1 VAGDTD
7 VTAKAIELR
16 RLYKAFNGNQ
26 VLQGLDLAIEAGEIL
41 TILGGSG
48 TGKSVLLKLII
59 GLMKPDAG
67 QVLVE
72 GDDIVPLQEE
82 ELLKV
87 RRKVGMLFQ
96 GAALF
101 DSLTAKENVA
111 FPLREHTQMTEAEIQ
126 ERVAEVLALVGMA
139 GVEEKLPSE
148 LSGGMRKR
156 VGLARA
162 VALTPRIVLYDEP
175 TTGLDPRNVD
185 KINELITDL
194 RAKLHVT
201 SVVVTHDIQ
210 SALRISDRV
219 ALLSEG
225 RIAETGTPAD
235 ITRAERSVVQEFLAG
250 HL

>member
-1 VAGDTD
+1 MT
-7 VTAKAIELR
+7 KAIQLLQLVKTFE
-16 RLYKAFNGNQ
+16 GNE
-26 VLQGLDLAIEAGEIL
+26 VLQGVDLGIEAGEIL

-59 GLMKPDAG
+59 GLLKPDAG
-67 QVLVE
+67 RILIE
-72 GDDIVPLQEE
+72 GDDIVPLKEE

-101 DSLTAKENVA
+101 DSLSVKENVA
-111 FPLREHTQMTEAEIQ
+111 FPLREHTRMTEAEIRD
-126 ERVAEVLALVGMA
+126 RVAEVLSLVGMSGTEA
-139 GVEEKLPSE
+139 KYPAE

-162 VALTPRIVLYDEP
+162 IALTPQILLYDEP

-201 SVVVTHDIQ
+201 SVVVTHDLQ
-210 SALRISDRV
+210 SAFRVSDRV
-219 ALLSEG
+219 ALLSER
-225 RIAETGTPAD
+225 RIAATGTPAE
-235 ITRAERSVVQEFLAG
+235 IGKRENAAIQEFLAG

>member
-1 VAGDTD
+1 MAS
-7 VTAKAIELR
+7 AIDLHK
-16 RLYKAFNGNQ
+16 LYKTFNSNQ
-26 VLQGLDLAIEAGEIL
+26 VLQGLDLTIEAGEIL

-59 GLMKPDAG
+59 GLLKPDAG
-67 QVLVE
+67 QILVE
-72 GDDIVPLQEE
+72 GEDIVPLQEE
-82 ELLKV
+82 DLLKV

-101 DSLTAKENVA
+101 DSMSVRENVA
-111 FPLREHTQMTEAEIQ
+111 FPLREHTRMTKGEVRD
-126 ERVAEVLALVGMA
+126 RVREVLALVGMA

-162 VALTPRIVLYDEP
+162 IALTPRIVLYDEP

-185 KINELITDL
+185 KINELITAL
-194 RAKLHVT
+194 RAKLQVT

-219 ALLSEG
+219 ALLSDG
-225 RIAETGTPAD
+225 RIADTGTPTEIAQ
-235 ITRAERSVVQEFLAG
+235 AEHPVVQEFLAG

>member
-1 VAGDTD
+1 MTWAV
-7 VTAKAIELR
+7 ELR
-16 RLYKAFNGNQ
+16 QLFKAFNGNE
-26 VLQGLDLAIEAGEIL
+26 VLRGVDLGIEEGEIL

-48 TGKSVLLKLII
+48 TGKSVLLRLMI
-59 GLMKPDAG
+59 GLFKPDAG
-67 QVLVE
+67 QILIE
-72 GDDIVPLQEE
+72 AEDIVPLRED
-82 ELLKV
+82 ELLKM

-101 DSLTAKENVA
+101 DSMSVKENVA
-111 FPLREHTQMTEAEIQ
+111 FPLREHTGMTEGQIRD
-126 ERVAEVLALVGMA
+126 RVGEVLALVGMA
-139 GVEEKLPSE
+139 GTEEKYPAE

-162 VALTPRIVLYDEP
+162 IALTPRIVLYDEP

-194 RAKLHVT
+194 RAKLRVA
-201 SVVVTHDIQ
+201 SVVVTHDLQ
-210 SALRISDRV
+210 SAFRISDRV

-225 RIAETGTPAD
+225 RIAATGSPAEIGKTED
-235 ITRAERSVVQEFLAG
+235 PVVQEFLAG

>member
-1 VAGDTD
+1 MAS
-7 VTAKAIELR
+7 AIDLHK
-16 RLYKAFNGNQ
+16 LYKAFDGNQ
-26 VLQGLDLAIEAGEIL
+26 VLQGLDLTIEAGEIL

-59 GLMKPDAG
+59 GLLKPDAG
-67 QVLVE
+67 QILVE
-72 GDDIVPLQEE
+72 GEDIVPLLEE

-101 DSLTAKENVA
+101 DSLSVRENVA
-111 FPLREHTQMTEAEIQ
+111 FPLREHTRMTEAEVRG
-126 ERVAEVLALVGMA
+126 RVEEVLALVGMA

-162 VALTPRIVLYDEP
+162 IALTPRIVLYDEP

-219 ALLSEG
+219 ALLSDG
-225 RIAETGTPAD
+225 RVADTGTPAE
-235 ITRAERSVVQEFLAG
+235 IAQAKHPVVQEFLAG

>member
-1 VAGDTD
+1 MRGAV
-7 VTAKAIELR
+7 ELR
-16 RLYKAFNGNQ
+16 EVVKVFDGNQ
-26 VLQGLDLAIEAGEIL
+26 VLRGLDLTIEAGEIL

-59 GLMKPDAG
+59 GLLKPDAG
-67 QVLVE
+67 QILVE
-72 GDDIVPLQEE
+72 GEDIVPLREE
-82 ELLKV
+82 ALLRV
-87 RRKVGMLFQ
+87 RRKIGMLFQ

-101 DSLTAKENVA
+101 DSLTVKENVA
-111 FPLREHTQMTEAEIQ
+111 FSLREHTLMTDGEIR
-126 ERVAEVLALVGMA
+126 ERVAEVLGLVGMKE
-139 GVEEKLPSE
+139 VEGKLPVE

-162 VALTPRIVLYDEP
+162 IALTPRILLYDEP

-194 RAKLHVT
+194 RAKLQVT
-201 SVVVTHDIQ
+201 SVVVTHDLQ
-210 SALRISDRV
+210 SAFRISDRV

-225 RIAETGTPAD
+225 RIAATGPPGEIEVRD
-235 ITRAERSVVQEFLAG
+235 DPVVQEFFAG

>member
-1 VAGDTD
+1 MAS
-7 VTAKAIELR
+7 AIG
-16 RLYKAFNGNQ
+16 LYKLHKSFDGNQ
-26 VLQGLDLAIEAGEIL
+26 VLQGLDLTIEAGEIL

-59 GLMKPDAG
+59 GLLKPDAG

-72 GDDIVPLQEE
+72 GEDIVPLPEE
-82 ELLKV
+82 ELLQV

-101 DSLTAKENVA
+101 DSLSVKENVA
-111 FPLREHTQMTEAEIQ
+111 FPLREHTRMTEGGIRD
-126 ERVAEVLALVGMA
+126 RVREVLALVGMA

-162 VALTPRIVLYDEP
+162 IALTPRIVLYDEP

-225 RIAETGTPAD
+225 TVVETGTPAE
-235 ITRAERSVVQEFLAG
+235 IQEAKHQAVQEFLAG

>member
-1 VAGDTD
+1 MTWAV
-7 VTAKAIELR
+7 ELR
-16 RLYKAFNGNQ
+16 QLFKAFNGNE
-26 VLQGLDLAIEAGEIL
+26 VLRGVDLGIEEGEIL

-48 TGKSVLLKLII
+48 TGKSVLLRLMI
-59 GLMKPDAG
+59 GLFKPDAG
-67 QVLVE
+67 QILIE
-72 GDDIVPLQEE
+72 AEDIVPLRED
-82 ELLKV
+82 ELLKM

-101 DSLTAKENVA
+101 DSMSVKENVA
-111 FPLREHTQMTEAEIQ
+111 FPLREHTGMTEAQIRD
-126 ERVAEVLALVGMA
+126 RVGEVLALVGMA
-139 GVEEKLPSE
+139 GTEEKYPAE

-162 VALTPRIVLYDEP
+162 IALTPRIVLYDEP

-194 RAKLHVT
+194 RAKLRVA
-201 SVVVTHDIQ
+201 SVVVTHDLQ
-210 SALRISDRV
+210 SAFRISDRV

-225 RIAETGTPAD
+225 RIAATGSPAEIGKTED
-235 ITRAERSVVQEFLAG
+235 PVVQEFLAG

>member
-1 VAGDTD
+1 M
-7 VTAKAIELR
+7 TAKAIELR

>member
-1 VAGDTD
+1 
-7 VTAKAIELR
+7 
-16 RLYKAFNGNQ
+16 
-26 VLQGLDLAIEAGEIL
+26 
-41 TILGGSG
+41 
-48 TGKSVLLKLII
+48 
-59 GLMKPDAG
+59 
-67 QVLVE
+67 
-72 GDDIVPLQEE
+72 
-82 ELLKV
+82 
-87 RRKVGMLFQ
+87 
-96 GAALF
+96 
-101 DSLTAKENVA
+101 
-111 FPLREHTQMTEAEIQ
+111 
-126 ERVAEVLALVGMA
+126 
-139 GVEEKLPSE
+139 
-148 LSGGMRKR
+148 MRKR

>member
-1 VAGDTD
+1 MMAS
-7 VTAKAIELR
+7 AIGLHK
-16 RLYKAFNGNQ
+16 LYKAFDGNQ
-26 VLQGLDLAIEAGEIL
+26 VLQGLDLTIEAGEIL

-59 GLMKPDAG
+59 GLLKPDTG
-67 QVLVE
+67 QILVE
-72 GDDIVPLQEE
+72 GEDIVPLQEE

-101 DSLTAKENVA
+101 DSLSVRENVA
-111 FPLREHTQMTEAEIQ
+111 FPLREHTRMTEAEIRG
-126 ERVAEVLALVGMA
+126 RVEEVLALVGMA

-162 VALTPRIVLYDEP
+162 IALTPRIVLYDEP

-219 ALLSEG
+219 ALLSDG
-225 RIAETGTPAD
+225 RVVDTGTPAE
-235 ITRAERSVVQEFLAG
+235 IAQAKHPVVQEFLAG

>member
-1 VAGDTD
+1 MAS
-7 VTAKAIELR
+7 AIDLHK
-16 RLYKAFNGNQ
+16 LYKTFNSNQ
-26 VLQGLDLAIEAGEIL
+26 VLQGLDLTIAAGEIL

-59 GLMKPDAG
+59 GLLKPDAG
-67 QVLVE
+67 QILVDGE
-72 GDDIVPLQEE
+72 DIVPLQEE

-101 DSLTAKENVA
+101 DSMSVMENVS
-111 FPLREHTQMTEAEIQ
+111 FPLREHTRMTEGEVRD
-126 ERVAEVLALVGMA
+126 RVREVLALVGMD

-162 VALTPRIVLYDEP
+162 IALTPRIVLYDEP

-185 KINELITDL
+185 KINELITTL
-194 RAKLHVT
+194 RAKLQVT

-219 ALLSEG
+219 ALLSDG
-225 RIAETGTPAD
+225 RIADAGTPAE
-235 ITRAERSVVQEFLAG
+235 IAQAEHPVVQEFLAG

>member
-1 VAGDTD
+1 
-7 VTAKAIELR
+7 VTAKAIELC

-59 GLMKPDAG
+59 GLLKPDAG

-72 GDDIVPLQEE
+72 GEDIVPLQEE

-101 DSLTAKENVA
+101 DSLSVKENVA
-111 FPLREHTQMTEAEIQ
+111 FPLREHTRMTEAEIRD
-126 ERVAEVLALVGMA
+126 RVAEVLALVGMA

-162 VALTPRIVLYDEP
+162 IALTPRIVLYDEP

-185 KINELITDL
+185 KINELITAL
-194 RAKLHVT
+194 RAKLQVT

-219 ALLSEG
+219 ALLSDG
-225 RIAETGTPAD
+225 RIADTGTPTEIAQ
-235 ITRAERSVVQEFLAG
+235 AEHPVVQEFLAG

>member
-1 VAGDTD
+1 MGEAV
-7 VTAKAIELR
+7 ELWG
-16 RLYKAFNGNQ
+16 LSKAFDGNQ
-26 VLQGLDLAIEAGEIL
+26 VLRGLDLAIEGGEIL

-48 TGKSVLLKLII
+48 TGKSVLLKLMI
-59 GLMKPDAG
+59 GLLKPDRG
-67 QVLVE
+67 RILIE
-72 GDDIVPLQEE
+72 GEDIAPLREE

-101 DSLTAKENVA
+101 DSLSVAENVA
-111 FPLREHTQMTEAEIQ
+111 FPLREHTPMAEAEIWD
-126 ERVAEVLALVGMA
+126 RVAEVLELVGMA
-139 GVEEKLPSE
+139 GTEAKYPAE

-162 VALTPRIVLYDEP
+162 IALTPRIVLYDEP

-194 RAKLHVT
+194 RAKLQVT
-201 SVVVTHDIQ
+201 SVVVTHDLQ
-210 SALRISDRV
+210 SAFRISDRV
-219 ALLSEG
+219 AILSEG
-225 RIAETGTPAD
+225 RIAATGKATE
-235 ITRAERSVVQEFLAG
+235 IGRLENRVVQEFLAG

>member
-1 VAGDTD
+1 
-7 VTAKAIELR
+7 
-16 RLYKAFNGNQ
+16 
-26 VLQGLDLAIEAGEIL
+26 
-41 TILGGSG
+41 LGGSG

-59 GLMKPDAG
+59 GLLKPDTG
-67 QVLVE
+67 QILVE
-72 GDDIVPLQEE
+72 GEDIVPLQEE
-82 ELLKV
+82 ELLQV

-101 DSLTAKENVA
+101 DSLSVRENVA
-111 FPLREHTQMTEAEIQ
+111 FPLREHTRMTEAEIRG
-126 ERVAEVLALVGMA
+126 RVEEVLALVGMA

-162 VALTPRIVLYDEP
+162 IALTPRIVLYDEP

-194 RAKLHVT
+194 RAKLQVT

-219 ALLSEG
+219 ALLSDG
-225 RIAETGTPAD
+225 RVVDTGTPAE
-235 ITRAERSVVQEFLAG
+235 IAKAEHPVVQEFLAG